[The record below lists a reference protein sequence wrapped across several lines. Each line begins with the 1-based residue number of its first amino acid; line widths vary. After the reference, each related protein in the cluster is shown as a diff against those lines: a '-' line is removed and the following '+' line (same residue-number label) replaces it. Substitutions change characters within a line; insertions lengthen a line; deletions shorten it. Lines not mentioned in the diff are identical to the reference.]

1 MVPNAKCQVPSG
13 IKGLGIWYAGMSGIT
28 TKVFTGAKYQCQPRE
43 RGWYE
48 TLVFGLSSRKREL
61 LY

>member
-13 IKGLGIWYAGMSGIT
+13 IEGLGIWHAGMSGMF

-48 TLVFGLSSRKREL
+48 TLLE
-61 LY
+61 